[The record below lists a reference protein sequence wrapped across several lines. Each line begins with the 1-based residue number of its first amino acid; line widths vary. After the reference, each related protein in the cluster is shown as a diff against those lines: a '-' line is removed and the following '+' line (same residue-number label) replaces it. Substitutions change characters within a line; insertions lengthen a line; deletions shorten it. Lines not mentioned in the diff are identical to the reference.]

1 MFEDRKVQM
10 SRYIATIAL
19 GKGERNVKTPDQRD
33 GTF

>member
-10 SRYIATIAL
+10 SRCIATVAL
-19 GKGERNVKTPDQRD
+19 GKGERNVKTPDQGD